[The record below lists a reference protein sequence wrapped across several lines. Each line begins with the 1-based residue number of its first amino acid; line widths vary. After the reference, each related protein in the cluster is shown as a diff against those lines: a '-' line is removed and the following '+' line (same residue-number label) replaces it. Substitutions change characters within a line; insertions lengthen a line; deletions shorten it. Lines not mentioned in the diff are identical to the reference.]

1 MWSARLAECDV
12 GFWKGAWRQGRMRTE
27 RTWPVAK
34 RCSHEDVRCPVDY
47 KLFTEKIMSTTALAE
62 IEPTKKTSWHHG
74 NLREEM
80 VQRGLALLELRGAA
94 DLSLRE
100 VARSVGVSQ
109 TAPTHHFGDKEGL
122 LAALATEGFLLM
134 MSERMAALKDGMTK
148 ERRLRV
154 IMRVYV
160 EFALKRPEL
169 FHLMFGPRIADKRKH
184 PALMEASAASFQF
197 LSNTIGEFMVDHS
210 EDGRPPR
217 FAAIGVWSGMHGLAT
232 LLADRD
238 SGLCQVPDD
247 MIDDVCTG
255 VINLMLGGLKAP
267 HIETDAPTTR
277 GSSRGRK

>member
-1 MWSARLAECDV
+1 MMRWLYVTVRGAPRRLHMQCQV
-12 GFWKGAWRQGRMRTE
+12 CCKF
-27 RTWPVAK
+27 
-34 RCSHEDVRCPVDY
+34 S
-47 KLFTEKIMSTTALAE
+47 TEKIMSTTELAD
-62 IEPTKKTSWHHG
+62 IEPTKKVSWHHG

-80 VQRGLALLELRGAA
+80 LQRGLALLELRGAS

-100 VARSVGVSQ
+100 VARLAGVSQ

-122 LAALATEGFLLM
+122 LAALATEGFHALM
-134 MSERMAALKDGMTK
+134 SARMAALKDGMTK

-184 PALMEASAASFQF
+184 PALMEASAGSFQF
-197 LSNTIGEFMVDHS
+197 LSNTIAEFMADHS
-210 EDGRPPR
+210 EGGRPPR
-217 FAAIGVWSGMHGLAT
+217 FSAIAVWSGMHGLAT

-238 SGLCQVPDD
+238 SGLCQVPDE

-255 VINLMLGGLKAP
+255 VINLLLGGLKSP
-267 HIETDAPTTR
+267 HVEADAPSTR
-277 GSSRGRK
+277 GSSRSKK

>member
-1 MWSARLAECDV
+1 
-12 GFWKGAWRQGRMRTE
+12 
-27 RTWPVAK
+27 
-34 RCSHEDVRCPVDY
+34 
-47 KLFTEKIMSTTALAE
+47 MSTTPLTDIA
-62 IEPTKKTSWHHG
+62 PTKKVSWHHG

-80 VQRGLALLELRGAA
+80 LQRGLALLEIRSAA

-100 VARSVGVSQ
+100 VARLAGVSQ

-122 LAALATEGFLLM
+122 LAALATEGFHLLM
-134 MSERMAALKDGMTK
+134 SDRLSALKDGMTK

-197 LSNTIGEFMVDHS
+197 LNNTIAEFMADYP
-210 EDGRPPR
+210 DGGRPPR
-217 FAAIGVWSGMHGLAT
+217 FSAIAVWSGMHGLAT
-232 LLADRD
+232 LLSDRD
-238 SGLCQVPDD
+238 SGLCQVPDT

-255 VINLMLGGLKAP
+255 VINLLLGGLKSPHAEAEAP
-267 HIETDAPTTR
+267 AATR
-277 GSSRGRK
+277 GAARGKK